1 MVDKKS
7 YPQAGSLVNTGVIA
21 SVIAYARAN

>member
-7 YPQAGSLVNTGVIA
+7 YPQAGNLVNAGVIA
-21 SVIAYARAN
+21 SVIAYASAN